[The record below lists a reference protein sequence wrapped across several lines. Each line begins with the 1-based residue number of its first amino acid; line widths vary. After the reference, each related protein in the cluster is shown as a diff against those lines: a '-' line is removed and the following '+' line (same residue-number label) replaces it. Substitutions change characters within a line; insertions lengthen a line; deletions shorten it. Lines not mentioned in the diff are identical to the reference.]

1 MIIIVI
7 FSCDIFAQAKLG
19 EKNWKSLWVSAQYAG
34 MLYYDIPQG
43 DGELTFKW
51 SKNKME
57 KITGTFKGN
66 AKGGGTVYNAKVD
79 LIPEGCYYSGTLSYE
94 IQVDKNKLVL
104 NFISGILT
112 INSQSYKVNN
122 IKYVSDCYD
131 KKYSLR
137 DPESNSVFSLRV
149 EHIDENELA
158 VNWTDFLTENFPN
171 KKSEQIL
178 YKKIGKPIK
187 LQIEIGKKTI
197 NVIKENIIEER
208 QNSPTSKVSSVDDEV
223 VIHYNSKIGFME
235 YRLSDMSSLFFSG
248 DYEFPHK
255 FKVKKLTHVRLTLN
269 DNTKIEGE
277 KKNFSDL
284 YSGKIDY
291 NGNIFKGDFRLNLAK
306 YNSITDYF
314 KNATLSDSDVILEKG
329 EITKKNGEVVVYKSP
344 EVLAKEEAEHKA
356 KVKKEKLAQQKADS
370 IWNAIPLKK
379 YSGPYQLTANESAK
393 EGYATYF
400 YREEK
405 GQRVYEKGFNYQDNS
420 IMISGE
426 YKKGMK
432 HGRWTYHLKE
442 PNLKLEV
449 DYKNGIRNGMY
460 KCIVHN
466 ENGKQTLNMTLKMKN
481 NFVVGIANFWKSW
494 MFFNYKPSIKI
505 QNAQIKATFSVD
517 GRLDEISE
525 ITTTG
530 SDAGRFKY
538 CERWSFGSLL
548 EKYYYNNMTGD
559 RIDLERTSPIVD
571 TIRELINEIF
581 ALTENKMPKGFNEAS
596 NAKARNLYYFHIN
609 WKLSDQGSTTAPE
622 WDQNSRN
629 HYDTM
634 NFN

>member
-1 MIIIVI
+1 MAKDKKMLLIFPPQWTPIAPHFAMASLMGQLLNKGYKATALDLNIEFYNKILTKSYIDFIIQKIKKDYVELFNSVKKI
-7 FSCDIFAQAKLG
+7 ISKDKTANDYTLQEQCDIYKFTKLKEFNSKENKFLDTTPSLLPFA
-19 EKNWKSLWVSAQYAG
+19 
-34 MLYYDIPQG
+34 
-43 DGELTFKW
+43 
-51 SKNKME
+51 
-57 KITGTFKGN
+57 
-66 AKGGGTVYNAKVD
+66 
-79 LIPEGCYYSGTLSYE
+79 
-94 IQVDKNKLVL
+94 IQVIRDKEKFFTPEYLIKAMNVIDNALKLVSL
-104 NFISGILT
+104 AYCPTT
-112 INSQSYKVNN
+112 ITFDS
-122 IKYVSDCYD
+122 CYNQFMKFNYESFEHFVFD
-131 KKYSLR
+131 KK
-137 DPESNSVFSLRV
+137 SNPY
-149 EHIDENELA
+149 
-158 VNWTDFLTENFPN
+158 WDFLKE
-171 KKSEQIL
+171 KVE
-178 YKKIGKPIK
+178 
-187 LQIEIGKKTI
+187 EI
-197 NVIKENIIEER
+197 
-208 QNSPTSKVSSVDDEV
+208 
-223 VIHYNSKIGFME
+223 
-235 YRLSDMSSLFFSG
+235 
-248 DYEFPHK
+248 
-255 FKVKKLTHVRLTLN
+255 
-269 DNTKIEGE
+269 
-277 KKNFSDL
+277 
-284 YSGKIDY
+284 
-291 NGNIFKGDFRLNLAK
+291 
-306 YNSITDYF
+306 
-314 KNATLSDSDVILEKG
+314 
-329 EITKKNGEVVVYKSP
+329 
-344 EVLAKEEAEHKA
+344 
-356 KVKKEKLAQQKADS
+356 KKEKEAQEYKEKLVRKKAQQKADS

-379 YSGPYQLTANESAK
+379 YSGPFQLTANVSAK

-466 ENGKQTLNMTLKMKN
+466 ENGKQTLNMTLKMEN

-494 MFFNYKPSIKI
+494 MFFNYKPRIEIK
-505 QNAQIKATFSVD
+505 NAQIKATFSVD

-581 ALTENKMPKGFNEAS
+581 ALTENKMPKGFNEDS
-596 NAKARNLYYFHIN
+596 NAQARKLYYFHIN
-609 WKLSDQGSTTAPE
+609 WKLSEQGRTTAPE

-629 HYDTM
+629 YFDTM

>member
-1 MIIIVI
+1 MKKRLLQFIL
-7 FSCDIFAQAKLG
+7 FLLPLCSFAQNYGQLKYGSCGIYIGDVSNNKPWG
-19 EKNWKSLWVSAQYAG
+19 EGN
-34 MLYYDIPQG
+34 
-43 DGELTFKW
+43 LTFKW
-51 SKNKME
+51 SKKQME
-57 KITGTFKGN
+57 NITGRFNGN
-66 AKGGGTVYNAKVD
+66 IVYDAKVD
-79 LIPEGCYYSGTLSYE
+79 LIPEGCSYSGQLKYTIDDNE
-94 IQVDKNKLVL
+94 GVIVL
-104 NFISGILT
+104 NFVKGILT
-112 INSQSYKVNN
+112 LNSKSYKVENA
-122 IKYVSDCYD
+122 KYVSNSKSKSFTLGNKLLGDSYFLKVEDPNASNHYIVNFIDFYNGVEFPKIKYD
-131 KKYSLR
+131 YKTFRVNVEQDLTLQLRFNENSLEIVNESKALSTSSFQSKDGEISVNNQTLKYKL
-137 DPESNSVFSLRV
+137 SNSSQLNFKGTFEAPNKFNVKELSSIELTLKDKTRIKGDVDNLSNLLFKGLIYFNNSDVLRGSYKLNFGQFNS
-149 EHIDENELA
+149 IDEF
-158 VNWTDFLTENFPN
+158 V
-171 KKSEQIL
+171 
-178 YKKIGKPIK
+178 
-187 LQIEIGKKTI
+187 
-197 NVIKENIIEER
+197 
-208 QNSPTSKVSSVDDEV
+208 
-223 VIHYNSKIGFME
+223 
-235 YRLSDMSSLFFSG
+235 
-248 DYEFPHK
+248 
-255 FKVKKLTHVRLTLN
+255 
-269 DNTKIEGE
+269 
-277 KKNFSDL
+277 
-284 YSGKIDY
+284 
-291 NGNIFKGDFRLNLAK
+291 
-306 YNSITDYF
+306 
-314 KNATLSDSDVILEKG
+314 KNATLSDVKIAG
-329 EITKKNGEVVVYKSP
+329 GNITKKNGDVIAYKSP
-344 EVLAKEEAEHKA
+344 EEI
-356 KVKKEKLAQQKADS
+356 KKEKEAQEYKEKLVRKKAQQKADS

-379 YSGPYQLTANESAK
+379 YSGPFQLTANVSAK

-466 ENGKQTLNMTLKMKN
+466 ENGKQTLNMTLKMEN

-494 MFFNYKPSIKI
+494 MFFNYKPRIEIK
-505 QNAQIKATFSVD
+505 NAQIKATFSVD

-581 ALTENKMPKGFNEAS
+581 ALTENKMPKGFNEDS
-596 NAKARNLYYFHIN
+596 NAQARKLYYFHIN
-609 WKLSDQGSTTAPE
+609 WKLSEQGRTTAPE

-629 HYDTM
+629 YFDTM